1 MKKHSFL
8 PIYVVLLALVSCQS
22 RDALSVYR
30 DEPATFLTK
39 SNNPGCVP
47 SKYAVSLSDAIH
59 FSELYHPGRDFTI
72 TPYVVKEDTLLY
84 ALNYDGGG
92 WLVIS
97 GDKRF
102 DPNAAECP
110 DGRIDFDAEDG
121 YLFWFKSLAE
131 DICSLREKNPDLEND
146 NTALWQAISPIKK
159 EGITKMRNT
168 PKWVIRNVVS
178 NITSTWSYPVPH
190 LMVTKWGQGFPWNN
204 KLPIDNN
211 PNGDG
216 SKCVTGCV
224 SVAVAQ
230 LLYYLHYK
238 IGKPTA
244 LYHTVYCLYP
254 GVISPASVSAL
265 GFVREDK
272 VTNSSRW
279 NNMALT
285 SSSSGST
292 VYVGDLMLDIGTRF
306 NTSYACAALGGSGA
320 QLSDCT
326 SVLDTYYGIDCYNS
340 SHSLINVKTSLDTEK
355 PVLISRDAVNASN
368 QIVSSH
374 AWVIDGYAKEIREQ
388 TMTRYCE
395 YTGDWTYG
403 DEVYDT
409 FAEVQQV
416 YGFVD
421 DGDSQEYPGPTI
433 TNYYYQMNW
442 GFDGIGDTAYYN
454 SNGTWTVNG
463 VSYNSTDPNRFKI
476 YYSFY

>member
-8 PIYVVLLALVSCQS
+8 PICVGLFALASCQS
-22 RDALSVYR
+22 RDALSVYQ
-30 DEPATFLTK
+30 DEATTFMTK
-39 SNNPGCVP
+39 SNNPECFT

-92 WLVIS
+92 WMVIS

-110 DGRIDFDAEDG
+110 DGRIDFDTEDE

-146 NTALWQAISPIKK
+146 NTALWQAMSPIKK
-159 EGITKMRNT
+159 EGIIKMRNT

-190 LMVTKWGQGFPWNN
+190 LMVTKWGQGSPWNN
-204 KLPIDNN
+204 KLPVDNN
-211 PNGDG
+211 SSGDG
-216 SKCVTGCV
+216 SRCVTGCV

-238 IGKPTA
+238 IGKPTS
-244 LYHTVYCLYP
+244 LYHTIYCLYP
-254 GVISPASVSAL
+254 GVISPAGASAL
-265 GFVREDK
+265 GFVRGNK

-279 NNMALT
+279 DDMALT
-285 SSSSGST
+285 NSLGNT
-292 VYVGDLMLDIGTRF
+292 VYVGDLMLDIGNRF
-306 NTSYACAALGGSGA
+306 NTSYACAYLGGSA
-320 QLSDCT
+320 AFLSDCM
-326 SVLDTYYGIDCYNS
+326 SVLPTYYGINGSSS
-340 SHSLINVKTSLDTEK
+340 SHSLINVKTSLDAEK

-374 AWVIDGYAKEIREQ
+374 AWVIDGYAIELREQ

-421 DGDSQEYPGPTI
+421 DGDSQDYPGPTI
-433 TNYYYQMNW
+433 TNYFYRMNW
-442 GFDGIGDTAYYN
+442 GYNGTGDNVYYN
-454 SNGTWTVNG
+454 SNDTWTVGG
-463 VSYNSTDPNRFKI
+463 VNYNSTYPNSFNI
-476 YYSFY
+476 YYNFY